1 MAKIIRNFRDRIINE
16 DKKTFVE
23 AYKTTD
29 AALAGLIK
37 EVLEDHN
44 ILCYLDNY
52 YSMHILYPLVYR
64 GIRVMVYRD
73 CLEDASRILDLFFKG
88 E

>member
-1 MAKIIRNFRDRIINE
+1 MTAIPEFKTAE
-16 DKKTFVE
+16 DKENGKTFLE
-23 AYKTTD
+23 AYKTQD

-52 YSMHILYPLVYR
+52 HSIHILYPLAYR
-64 GIRVMVYRD
+64 GIRVMVYKD
-73 CLEDASRILDLFFKG
+73 CMEDAKSILELFFK
-88 E
+88 EE